1 MFGEEY
7 HVRFCFSLFFALP
20 ARPCAVILG
29 SPSTLHWKVPGILD
43 ILSVSVI
50 LPVYNAAK
58 TLPAALESL
67 FAQTITNFEIIAV
80 DDGSTDDSPA
90 ILRAAAAEDPRLCPL
105 YLDRLGL
112 VNALQQGLAACR
124 GEYVARMDAD
134 DLCHPDRLKQQ
145 LEYLRA
151 HTEISVVGCLVEILS
166 LEAEREGFARYA
178 EWLNSLIDPQTIRR
192 DIFVE
197 SPLAHPSIMLRREE
211 LLALGGYA
219 DNGWPED
226 YDLWLRYFSA
236 GKQFAKVP
244 QTLLQWRDDGERLT
258 RTDSRYSVENF
269 LRAKA
274 HYLLHG
280 PLRDRDAM
288 FIWGAG
294 QMGRRISKHLTRGG
308 APLVA
313 FLDIDPKKIGGTLRG
328 LPVQAADEL
337 PNMFHAH
344 RHPIVLAAVSSHGAR
359 PLIRARLDDW
369 GLIEMEDY
377 WCVA

>member
-1 MFGEEY
+1 M
-7 HVRFCFSLFFALP
+7 P
-20 ARPCAVILG
+20 
-29 SPSTLHWKVPGILD
+29 
-43 ILSVSVI
+43 SVSVL

-67 FAQTITNFEIIAV
+67 FRQTFADFEIIAV
-80 DDGSTDDSPA
+80 DDGSTDASPA
-90 ILRAAAAEDPRLCPL
+90 ILRAAAAEDSRLCPL
-105 YLDRLGL
+105 YLDHLGL
-112 VNALQQGLAACR
+112 VNTLQQGLAACQ

-134 DLCHPDRLKQQ
+134 DLCSPERLEQQ
-145 LEYLRA
+145 LEYLRT
-151 HTEISVVGCLVEILS
+151 HPEISVVGCLVEILS

-178 EWLNSLIDPQTIRR
+178 EWLNSLVDLQDIRR

-197 SPLAHPSIMLRREE
+197 SPLAHPSTMLRREE
-211 LLALGGYA
+211 LLALGGYV

-226 YDLWLRYFSA
+226 YDLWLRYFNA

-244 QTLLQWRDDGERLT
+244 QALLQWRDDDERLT

-274 HYLLHG
+274 HYLSQG
-280 PLRDRDAM
+280 PLRNRDAV

-294 QMGRRISKHLTRGG
+294 QMGRRISKHLVRGG

-313 FLDIDPKKIGGTLRG
+313 FLDIDVKKIGATLRG
-328 LPVQAADEL
+328 LPIQAADEL
-337 PNMFHAH
+337 PNMFHVY

-369 GLIEMEDY
+369 GLVETEDY

>member
-1 MFGEEY
+1 MFRHALCTCPNAKRGY
-7 HVRFCFSLFFALP
+7 DHVMN
-20 ARPCAVILG
+20 
-29 SPSTLHWKVPGILD
+29 VPGTAAQPT
-43 ILSVSVI
+43 VSVL

-58 TLPAALESL
+58 TLAVALESL
-67 FAQTITNFEIIAV
+67 FAQTFADFKIIAV
-80 DDGSTDDSPA
+80 DDGSTDDSPD
-90 ILRAAAAEDPRLCPL
+90 ILRAAAAEDARLRPL
-105 YLDRLGL
+105 YLDHLGL
-112 VNALQQGLAACR
+112 VNALQQGLAACQ

-134 DLCHPDRLKQQ
+134 DLCHPERLEQQ

-151 HTEISVVGCLVEILS
+151 HPKISVVGCLVDILS
-166 LEAEREGFARYA
+166 LEAEREGFARYV
-178 EWLNSLIDPQTIRR
+178 EWLNSLINPQAIRR

-197 SPLAHPSIMLRREE
+197 SPLAHPSTIMRREE
-211 LLALGGYA
+211 LLALGGYV

-226 YDLWLRYFSA
+226 YDLWLRYFNA

-244 QTLLQWRDDGERLT
+244 QILLQWRDDGERLT

-274 HYLLHG
+274 HYLLRG
-280 PLRDRDAM
+280 VLRDRDAV

-294 QMGRRISKHLTRGG
+294 QMGRRISKHLLRGG

-313 FLDIDPKKIGGTLRG
+313 FLDINPKKIGGTLRG
-328 LPVQAADEL
+328 LPVYAADDL
-337 PNMFHAH
+337 PKLFHAQ
-344 RHPIVLAAVSSHGAR
+344 RDPIVLVAVSSHGAR

-369 GLIEMEDY
+369 GLVETEDY